1 MSTDKTQVL
10 NASKTE
16 AVMHLKPKEEEE
28 AFTVVTIE
36 NKRKNIN
43 KKNQLHVEKPTLCI
57 PLKHKIEQHYFEGQ
71 NSGTQYVLHARG

>member
-10 NASKTE
+10 NASKTK

-43 KKNQLHVEKPTLCI
+43 KKN
-57 PLKHKIEQHYFEGQ
+57 
-71 NSGTQYVLHARG
+71 

>member
-28 AFTVVTIE
+28 EEEEAFTVVTIE
-36 NKRKNIN
+36 N
-43 KKNQLHVEKPTLCI
+43 
-57 PLKHKIEQHYFEGQ
+57 
-71 NSGTQYVLHARG
+71 